1 MKAIV
6 NEGCIGCGLC
16 ADVCPA
22 VFHME
27 SGVSVPADGRIPDEE
42 MPAAAQARDGCP
54 VSVIDLQAE

>member
-6 NEGCIGCGLC
+6 NESCIGCGLC

-27 SGVSVPADGRIPDEE
+27 SGVSVPTDARIPDSE
-42 MPAAAQARDGCP
+42 MSAAAEARDGCP